1 MSDFENNDCFCLDE
15 LTESCENLKRLIN
28 TLSEQYPV
36 YFAKKDFGT
45 ISELHITVKALWTEF
60 ADLLHPLGEYGDEQL
75 YSTAL
80 KMFEA
85 LKRFDYLKNGNY
97 PALISALNSFADMLP
112 NKKSFDAKAAAHLMN
127 RIKMGYFP
135 TDLDHVRQIKQA
147 VNFPKTQ
154 VNLLDPCCGEGL
166 ALKAFAE
173 NENANTY
180 GIELDESRGRTA
192 QKNLDR
198 VGLGSFFGS
207 SIPPGRF
214 HALFLNPPYLS
225 RPGDGG
231 SRRMERA
238 FLADTIP
245 LLMKGGLLIYIIPY
259 HRANESVCRIL
270 SSYYKNL
277 SVYRFRDS
285 EFKKY
290 KQIVFFGVRTEKHT
304 ADKTAARIEQLCLQP
319 DKIPLID
326 TLPAGLYTL
335 PEKETKISNFRGSV
349 FDVEALGEQLKSSDS
364 LDILFERSRLENRT
378 RNPLLP
384 LNLSQIGLVGA
395 SGLMNGLVN
404 CEHPHVIKGRIVKE
418 KKRKNLTSNREVIS
432 QTSEIESNKIIFNIL
447 CWRESKPSCLT
458 LG

>member
-1 MSDFENNDCFCLDE
+1 MSDYENNGCFCLDE
-15 LTESCENLKRLIN
+15 LTDGKASLKRL
-28 TLSEQYPV
+28 TDDLKTEYPV
-36 YFAKKDFGT
+36 FLEKRDSDS
-45 ISELHITVKALWTEF
+45 ISELHITVKALQNEF
-60 ADLLHPLGEYGDEQL
+60 SSLLHSLAEYDSGEL
-75 YSTAL
+75 YRTAL
-80 KMFEA
+80 KLFDG
-85 LKRFDYLKNGNY
+85 LKRFDYLGGGNY

-112 NKKSFDAKAAAHLMN
+112 NKKSIDAKAAAHLMN

-135 TDLDHVRQIKQA
+135 TDLEHIRLIKQA
-147 VNFPKTQ
+147 VNFPKSN
-154 VNLLDPCCGEGL
+154 VNILDPCCGEGL

-173 NENANTY
+173 NENADTY
-180 GIELDESRGRTA
+180 GIELDESRGHTA

-207 SIPPGRF
+207 SVPPGRF
-214 HALFLNPPYLS
+214 HALLLNPPYLS
-225 RPGDGG
+225 CPGDGG

-238 FLADTIP
+238 FLADTLP

-290 KQIVFFGVRTEKHT
+290 KQIVFFGVRTERRT

-326 TLPAGLYTL
+326 TIPAGLYSL
-335 PEKETKISNFRGSV
+335 PEKETEILHFRGSV
-349 FDVEALGEQLKSSDS
+349 FDVEALAEQLKSSDS
-364 LDILFERSRLENRT
+364 LDILFESSRLENRT

-395 SGLMNGLVN
+395 SGLMNGLVD
-404 CEHPHVIKGRIVKE
+404 CEHPHVIKGRIVRE
-418 KKRKNLTSNREVIS
+418 KKQKNIPTDREGVTQIS
-432 QTSEIESNKIIFNIL
+432 EVESNKIIFNIL
-447 CWRESKPSCLT
+447 TQDKYIT
-458 LG
+458 IG

>member
-1 MSDFENNDCFCLDE
+1 MSDYENNGCFCLDE
-15 LTESCENLKRLIN
+15 LTDGKASLKRL
-28 TLSEQYPV
+28 TDDLKAEYPV
-36 YFAKKDFGT
+36 FLEKRDSAS
-45 ISELHITVKALWTEF
+45 ISELHITVKALWNEF
-60 ADLLHPLGEYGDEQL
+60 SSLLHSVAEYDSGEL
-75 YSTAL
+75 YRTAL
-80 KMFEA
+80 KLFDG
-85 LKRFDYLKNGNY
+85 LKRFDYLGSGNY
-97 PALISALNSFADMLP
+97 PALISALYSFADMLP
-112 NKKSFDAKAAAHLMN
+112 DKAGIDAKAAAHLMN

-135 TDLDHVRQIKQA
+135 TDLEHIRLIKQA

-154 VNLLDPCCGEGL
+154 VNILDPCCGEGL

-173 NENANTY
+173 NENADTY
-180 GIELDESRGRTA
+180 GIELDESRGHTA

-207 SIPPGRF
+207 VIPPGRF
-214 HALFLNPPYLS
+214 HALLLNPPYLS
-225 RPGDGG
+225 CPGDGG

-238 FLADTIP
+238 FLADTLP

-277 SVYRFRDS
+277 SIYRFRDS

-290 KQIVFFGVRTEKHT
+290 KQIVFFGVRTERRT

-326 TLPAGLYTL
+326 TLPAGLYSL
-335 PEKETKISNFRGSV
+335 PEKETEILHFRGSV
-349 FDVEALGEQLKSSDS
+349 FDVEALAEQLKSSDS
-364 LDILFERSRLENRT
+364 LDILFESSRLENRT

-395 SGLMNGLVN
+395 SGLMNGLVD
-404 CEHPHVIKGRIVKE
+404 CEHPHVIKGRIVRE
-418 KKRKNLTSNREVIS
+418 KKQKNIPTDRKGIAQISEV
-432 QTSEIESNKIIFNIL
+432 ESNKIIFNIL
-447 CWRESKPSCLT
+447 TADRYIT
-458 LG
+458 IG

>member
-1 MSDFENNDCFCLDE
+1 MSDCENNGCFCLDE
-15 LTESCENLKRLIN
+15 LTECSENLKRLIMALN
-28 TLSEQYPV
+28 EQYPV
-36 YFAKKDFGT
+36 YLEKRDYGT
-45 ISELHITVKALWTEF
+45 ISELHITAKALWAEF
-60 ADLLHPLGEYGDEQL
+60 ANILHPLGEYGDENL

-85 LKRFDYLKNGNY
+85 IQRFGYLNGGNY

-112 NKKSFDAKAAAHLMN
+112 NKKSIDAKAAAHLMN

-135 TDLDHVRQIKQA
+135 TDLEHIRLIKQA

-154 VNLLDPCCGEGL
+154 VNILDPCCGEGL
-166 ALKAFAE
+166 ALKALAE
-173 NENANTY
+173 NENADTY
-180 GIELDESRGRTA
+180 GIELDESRGHAA

-207 SIPPGRF
+207 SVPPGRF
-214 HALFLNPPYLS
+214 HALLLNPPYLS
-225 RPGDGG
+225 CPDKNG

-238 FLADTIP
+238 FLADTLP

-290 KQIVFFGVRTEKHT
+290 KQIVFFGIRTERRT
-304 ADKTAARIEQLCLQP
+304 
-319 DKIPLID
+319 
-326 TLPAGLYTL
+326 AGLYTL
-335 PEKETKISNFRGSV
+335 PEKETEILHFRGSV
-349 FDVEALGEQLKSSDS
+349 FDVEALAEQLKSSDS
-364 LDILFERSRLENRT
+364 LDILFESSQLENRT

-395 SGLMNGLVN
+395 SGLMNGLVD
-404 CEHPHVIKGRIVKE
+404 CEHPHVIKGRIVRE
-418 KKRKNLTSNREVIS
+418 KKQKNIPTDREGVTQIS
-432 QTSEIESNKIIFNIL
+432 EVESNKIIFNIL
-447 CWRESKPSCLT
+447 TGNKYISI
-458 LG
+458 G